1 MTDGQTVFN
10 QTIIKKFKKNDNIRK
25 SETGQDLFF
34 HWYSIVFVYFSKG
47 FPRRE
52 YVNIACSIILHWSL
66 CNISLPA
73 RCLCL

>member
-34 HWYSIVFVYFSKG
+34 H
-47 FPRRE
+47 
-52 YVNIACSIILHWSL
+52 
-66 CNISLPA
+66 
-73 RCLCL
+73 